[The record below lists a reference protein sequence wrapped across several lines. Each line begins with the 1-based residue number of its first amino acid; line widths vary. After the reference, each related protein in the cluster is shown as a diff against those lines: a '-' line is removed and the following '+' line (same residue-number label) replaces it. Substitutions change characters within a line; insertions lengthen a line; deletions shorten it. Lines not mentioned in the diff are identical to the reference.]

1 MVFLVAQVCHLHLV
15 DRAHQDFPFI
25 VLVVRD
31 ALIHVH
37 YVRQPPALTAV
48 LHHPAQAVL
57 KLSQPALDQVLLE
70 GLDQVYFPPRDQ
82 VSPRPPGPGRR
93 TQESARDLLDH
104 LGIHLQELL
113 APLRE
118 SDATQ
123 YHLNR
128 KQILSL
134 LNIDNYSL

>member
-82 VSPRPPGPGRR
+82 VSPRPPPVPDVAPRR
-93 TQESARDLLDH
+93 VPAIFLTTLESIFRNFLPHSVKAMPH
-104 LGIHLQELL
+104 SI
-113 APLRE
+113 
-118 SDATQ
+118 T
-123 YHLNR
+123 
-128 KQILSL
+128 
-134 LNIDNYSL
+134 

>member
-37 YVRQPPALTAV
+37 YVRQLPALTAV

-82 VSPRPPGPGRR
+82 VSPRPPRFWTSRPRVP
-93 TQESARDLLDH
+93 TIFLTTLESIFR
-104 LGIHLQELL
+104 
-113 APLRE
+113 
-118 SDATQ
+118 
-123 YHLNR
+123 NF
-128 KQILSL
+128 
-134 LNIDNYSL
+134 